1 MKPAQFEYD
10 DPGTVED
17 ALELLARH
25 GDDCKVLA
33 GGQSLVPLMNF
44 RLARPARLIDINGVD
59 SLSHLTRDDGHLV
72 IGAMTRHTQIEHSVE
87 VAEGWPL
94 LTEAIG
100 WVGHS
105 QIRNRGT
112 IGGSVAHADPAAEL
126 PAAFAAL
133 DASFHLRSKR
143 ASRVLSWKEFF
154 VSEFTT
160 ALAPDELVTAVQV
173 PAQDPSSG
181 AAFVEYARRHGD
193 FALGGAAVTIK
204 LGQDGRAEHVTI
216 ALLSAGP
223 APVRAEGA
231 ERQLRGSKID
241 ESSIRAASLEAIK
254 GLHPTSDIHGS
265 SEYRIALLRTMAE
278 RALTIAA
285 QRASRKRSSARESGP
300 ERTSQ

>member
-10 DPGTVED
+10 DPQTLDE

-44 RLARPARLIDINGVD
+44 RLARPGRLIDINGVA
-59 SLSHLTRDDGHLV
+59 SLSHITSESGRLV
-72 IGAMTRHTQIEHSVE
+72 IGAMTRHVELERSTE
-87 VAEGWPL
+87 VARQSPL

-126 PAAFAAL
+126 PAALAAL
-133 DASFHLRSKR
+133 DATFHMRSKQG
-143 ASRVLSWKEFF
+143 ARVLGWKQFF

-173 PAQDPSSG
+173 PDQDPSTG
-181 AAFVEYARRHGD
+181 TAFVEYARRHGD

-204 LGQDGRAEHVTI
+204 LGRDGRCENATI

-223 APVRAEGA
+223 APVRAEAA
-231 ERQLRGSKID
+231 EKQLRGARID
-241 ESSIRAASLEAIK
+241 ESSIHAASVEAVK
-254 GLHPTSDIHGS
+254 GLHPTTDLHGS
-265 SEYRIALLRTMAE
+265 TEYRVGLLQTMTE
-278 RALTIAA
+278 RALTKAA
-285 QRASRKRSSARESGP
+285 ERARSMTG
-300 ERTSQ
+300 

>member
-10 DPGTVED
+10 DPRTVED
-17 ALELLARH
+17 ALDLLARY

-59 SLSHLTRDDGHLV
+59 SLSYITRDDGRLV
-72 IGAMTRHTQIEHSVE
+72 IGAMTRHSQIEHSAE
-87 VAEGWPL
+87 VAKRWPL

-112 IGGSVAHADPAAEL
+112 VGGSVAHADPAAEL

-133 DASFHLRSKR
+133 DASFELRSKR
-143 ASRVLSWKEFF
+143 GSRVLSWKEFF

-173 PAQDPSSG
+173 PDQDPSTG
-181 AAFVEYARRHGD
+181 TAFVEYARRHGD
-193 FALGGAAVTIK
+193 FALGGAAVTVK
-204 LGQDGRAEHVTI
+204 LGPDSRAEKVTI

-223 APVRAEGA
+223 APVRPETA
-231 ERQLRGSKID
+231 ERQLRGSRLD
-241 ESSIRAASLEAIK
+241 ETAIRAASAEAVK
-254 GLHPTSDIHGS
+254 GLRPTSDIHGS
-265 SEYRIALLRTMAE
+265 SEYRTALLQTMTE
-278 RALTIAA
+278 RALTTAA
-285 QRASRKRSSARESGP
+285 QRA
-300 ERTSQ
+300 RTSQ